1 MPKIS
6 KERKEAIKKFN
17 LPTYKEIPDVG
28 LYLDQTSKYINDALG
43 VLEENSITNSMI
55 SNYVKKHLV
64 SNPVKK
70 QYYREQ
76 IATLIFITLTKS
88 ILSLDN
94 IAKLMNIEKDNYDSE
109 EAYNLFSNYF
119 NEYLHEIYSDKDI
132 VSVKD
137 KDENKALLKNVL
149 ITSVRN
155 IYLNEWLNEE

>member
-17 LPTYKEIPDVG
+17 LPTYREIPDVG

-43 VLEENSITNSMI
+43 VLQENSITNSMI

-109 EAYNLFSNYF
+109 EAYNLFSSYF